1 MRRPVRQRALL
12 INIGLVVIVLVA
24 GFFAFRLLFP
34 GSTAQGATPRT
45 VAVTKGSVSATVSAA
60 GTVQSASTV
69 GVNFATSGT
78 VKKISVKVGDKV
90 SAGQELARLD
100 ATALQSKVD
109 QAAASLDAANASLTA
124 AQTGPQANDAATVAQ
139 RKSQVAQAKAT
150 LTEARANLSAAV
162 LKAPAEGTVVSISGS
177 VGNPAGSGGSSGGSG
192 SVGGGSSGGSS
203 SSSSSSSQ
211 STTSGFIVLSDLV
224 NFQVKANI
232 AEIDISRL
240 KVDQAATVTVNALP
254 DQQFPAK
261 VNQIDLTPTTSGNV
275 VQYGVT
281 LTLNQLP
288 EGLKPG
294 QSASVQVV
302 VAKVDNALTVPSFA
316 VQSTGG
322 THRVTVWSNGQQA
335 VRTVQVGVKGE
346 QATQITSGLAE
357 GDQVVIPTATG
368 TTQQQQQPGGG
379 GGRATFGG
387 GGGGGFVGGGGPG
400 GNR

>member
-1 MRRPVRQRALL
+1 ML
-12 INIGLVVIVLVA
+12 INVVLILIVLVA
-24 GFFAFRLLFP
+24 GFFAVRLLFP
-34 GSTAQGATPRT
+34 GQSAQGAAPRT
-45 VAVTKGSVSATVSAA
+45 VPVSTGSVSATVSAA

-69 GVNFATSGT
+69 GVNFGTSGT

-109 QAAASLDAANASLTA
+109 QAAASLDAAQASLNA
-124 AQTGPQANDAATVAQ
+124 VKADDAATLAQ
-139 RKSQVAQAKAT
+139 RKSQVTQAKAA
-150 LTEARANLSAAV
+150 LTEAKANLSSSV

-177 VGNPAGSGGSSGGSG
+177 VGNPAGSSS
-192 SVGGGSSGGSS
+192 GGSSGGSS
-203 SSSSSSSQ
+203 SSSSSNSSSS
-211 STTSGFIVLSDLV
+211 STTSGFVVLSDLV

-240 KVDQAATVTVNALP
+240 KAEQDATVTINALP
-254 DQQFPAK
+254 DKQFPAK
-261 VNQIDLTPTTSGNV
+261 VSQIDLTPTTSGNV

-281 LTLNQLP
+281 LSLNQVP

-302 VAKVDNALTVPSFA
+302 VAKVDNAITVPSFA

-322 THRVTVWSNGQQA
+322 THRVTVWSNGQQS
-335 VRTVQVGVKGE
+335 VRAVQVGVKGE
-346 QATQITSGLAE
+346 QSTQITSGLTE
-357 GDQVVIPTATG
+357 GELVVIPTATAN
-368 TTQQQQQPGGG
+368 TQQQQQLPGGG
-379 GGRATFGG
+379 GRVQFGG
-387 GGGGGFVGGGGPG
+387 GGGGGGFTGGGPG

>member
-1 MRRPVRQRALL
+1 MRRAVL
-12 INIGLVVIVLVA
+12 INTGLIVIVLVA
-24 GFFAFRLLFP
+24 GFFTVRLLFP
-34 GSTAQGATPRT
+34 GQAAQGAAPRT
-45 VAVTKGSVSATVSAA
+45 VPVTTGSVSATVSAA

-69 GVNFATSGT
+69 GVNFGTNGT

-100 ATALQSKVD
+100 TTALQSKVD
-109 QAAASLDAANASLTA
+109 QADASLDAAEASLA
-124 AQTGPQANDAATVAQ
+124 AVKSDDAATLAQ
-139 RKSQVAQAKAT
+139 RKSQVTQAKAA
-150 LTEARANLSAAV
+150 LTEAKANLAAAV

-177 VGNPAGSGGSSGGSG
+177 VGNPATSGSS
-192 SVGGGSSGGSS
+192 GGGSSGGSS
-203 SSSSSSSQ
+203 SSSSSSSGNAA
-211 STTSGFIVLSDLV
+211 SNTTSGFIVLSDLV

-240 KVDQAATVTVNALP
+240 KAGQDATVTINALP
-254 DQQFPAK
+254 DKQFPAK

-281 LTLNQLP
+281 LNLDQVP
-288 EGLKPG
+288 DGLKPG

-322 THRVTVWSNGQQA
+322 THRVTVWSNGQQTL
-335 VRTVQVGVKGE
+335 RTVQVGVKGE
-346 QATQITSGLAE
+346 QSTQITSGLTE
-357 GDQVVIPTATG
+357 GELVVIPTATANS
-368 TTQQQQQPGGG
+368 TQQQQQLPGGRVTFG
-379 GGRATFGG
+379 GGG
-387 GGGGGFVGGGGPG
+387 GGGGGFVGGGGGPG

>member
-1 MRRPVRQRALL
+1 MRRAVL
-12 INIGLVVIVLVA
+12 INVVLILIVLVA
-24 GFFAFRLLFP
+24 GFFAVRLLFP
-34 GSTAQGATPRT
+34 GQSAQGAAPRT
-45 VAVTKGSVSATVSAA
+45 VPVSTGSVSATVSAA

-69 GVNFATSGT
+69 GVNFGTSGT

-109 QAAASLDAANASLTA
+109 QAAASLDAAQASLNA
-124 AQTGPQANDAATVAQ
+124 VKADDAATLAQ
-139 RKSQVAQAKAT
+139 RKSQVTQAKAA
-150 LTEARANLSAAV
+150 LTEAKANLSSSV

-177 VGNPAGSGGSSGGSG
+177 VGNPAGSSS
-192 SVGGGSSGGSS
+192 GGSSGGSS
-203 SSSSSSSQ
+203 SSSSSNSSSS
-211 STTSGFIVLSDLV
+211 STTSGFVVLSDLV

-240 KVDQAATVTVNALP
+240 KAEQDATVTINALP
-254 DQQFPAK
+254 DKQFPAK
-261 VNQIDLTPTTSGNV
+261 VSQIDLTPTTSGNV

-281 LTLNQLP
+281 LSLNQVP

-302 VAKVDNALTVPSFA
+302 VAKVDNAITVPSFA

-322 THRVTVWSNGQQA
+322 THRVTVWSNGQQS
-335 VRTVQVGVKGE
+335 VRAVQVGVKGE
-346 QATQITSGLAE
+346 QSTQITSGLTE
-357 GDQVVIPTATG
+357 GELVVIPTATAN
-368 TTQQQQQPGGG
+368 TQQQQQLPGGG
-379 GGRATFGG
+379 GRVQFGG
-387 GGGGGFVGGGGPG
+387 GGGGGGFTGGGPG

>member
-1 MRRPVRQRALL
+1 MRRAVL
-12 INIGLVVIVLVA
+12 INAGLILIVLVA
-24 GFFAFRLLFP
+24 GFFAVRLLFP
-34 GSTAQGATPRT
+34 GQSGQGAAPRT
-45 VAVTKGSVSATVSAA
+45 VPVTTGSVSATVSAA

-69 GVNFATSGT
+69 GVNFGTNGT

-100 ATALQSKVD
+100 TTALQSKVD
-109 QAAASLDAANASLTA
+109 QADASLDAAEASLA
-124 AQTGPQANDAATVAQ
+124 AVKADDAATLAQ
-139 RKSQVAQAKAT
+139 RKSQVTQAKAA
-150 LTEARANLSAAV
+150 LTEAKANLSAAV
-162 LKAPAEGTVVSISGS
+162 LKAPAEGTVVTISGS
-177 VGNPAGSGGSSGGSG
+177 VGNPATSGSSGGSSGA
-192 SVGGGSSGGSS
+192 SS
-203 SSSSSSSQ
+203 SSSSSSNTAASN
-211 STTSGFIVLSDLV
+211 TTSGFIVLSDLV

-240 KVDQAATVTVNALP
+240 KADQDATVTINALP
-254 DQQFPAK
+254 DKQFPAK
-261 VNQIDLTPTTSGNV
+261 VSQIDLTPTTSGNV

-281 LTLNQLP
+281 LSLNQVP

-316 VQSTGG
+316 VQSAGG

-346 QATQITSGLAE
+346 QSTQITSGLVE
-357 GDQVVIPTATG
+357 GDLVVIPTATANN
-368 TTQQQQQPGGG
+368 TQQQQQQLPGG
-379 GGRATFGG
+379 RVTFGG
-387 GGGGGFVGGGGPG
+387 GGGGGFVGGGGGPG